1 MSSKQPAGLLQ
12 PAVSSAASQQQQ
24 QQQQQQPLS
33 WQEQQQQQQPL
44 NLNFI
49 LSLPQQLQQQLAL
62 LVQLGNSNSHVANA
76 SLSVLAI
83 PGLETNLPL
92 LGGGND
98 GTMELLQNFGA
109 QSVGETPAP
118 ASSVALPVVPPFYLH
133 KQKEQKLPCLEKPS
147 ETRHQL
153 ILSSSHQQRQ
163 SQSKP
168 GLIHKEN
175 QTSPHPEPAP
185 RCAQPARFSNQVTD
199 ASSDPFSSFVPKS
212 EKQSG
217 DVAASVAP
225 GNENSFLWTQS
236 TPSPVLG
243 TIILPCRA
251 RGMPVEHNFR
261 VSAAFIRRA

>member
-1 MSSKQPAGLLQ
+1 M
-12 PAVSSAASQQQQ
+12 SQQQQ
-24 QQQQQQPLS
+24 QL
-33 WQEQQQQQQPL
+33 PL

-62 LVQLGNSNSHVANA
+62 LVQLGNNNSHVADA
-76 SLSVLAI
+76 SLSVLANVI
-83 PGLETNLPL
+83 PGLQTNLPF

-98 GTMELLQNFGA
+98 GTMERVQNFGA

-133 KQKEQKLPCLEKPS
+133 KQKEQKLPCPEKPS
-147 ETRHQL
+147 QTRQHL

-225 GNENSFLWTQS
+225 GNGNSSLWTQS
-236 TPSPVLG
+236 TPSPVHG